1 MSFTQEISIM
11 LKIQWIAGAAM
22 ISLASLA
29 LAQETPLTRAEV
41 KAELMRSRASG
52 EHDIGRELSSDG
64 GVMIAARSAAG
75 AQGRAFAAPGLT
87 RAQVRA
93 EFDRARASGELDR
106 QPTELGSRH

>member
-1 MSFTQEISIM
+1 M

-52 EHDIGRELSSDG
+52 EYDIGRELSSDG